1 VRSNGRTVYY
11 YFVRSNEAS
20 HNKREKIVEIK
31 LDDICEIAFPHLNSF
46 KKSDYTRWL
55 EQNDEPHEFDSYL
68 EENEEL
74 EF

>member
-1 VRSNGRTVYY
+1 M
-11 YFVRSNEAS
+11 
-20 HNKREKIVEIK
+20 EIK